1 MNCTKAQKVVFGVN
15 IWGVVF
21 AVATVLFL
29 WPLVSLKY
37 ALFGAVVGMAFGI
50 KFSIMW
56 RKNQLQRF
64 LFKQGFFVGLLHF
77 KNFPKHW
84 QQRWM

>member
-1 MNCTKAQKVVFGVN
+1 MNCTKAQKVVFGVS

-37 ALFGAVVGMAFGI
+37 ALFGAAVGMAFGI

-56 RKNQLQRF
+56 RKNQLQRA
-64 LFKQGFFVGLLHF
+64 LFKQGFFAGLLHF
-77 KNFPKHW
+77 KNLPKHW